1 MGDDR
6 RGRRRSSAEP
16 GLPGRGE
23 ASPRESFSVR
33 RTLEDRLQRRIE
45 KLTIIRAVRMV
56 AVDRAEPCSDRAVVE
71 WAVDP
76 GIGSF
81 RDSLWWAIVTV
92 TTVGYGDV
100 VPTSTGGRIVASV
113 LMLAGVSAIP
123 IATSLVVSV
132 FISRLQ
138 AQQHAQDADERQ
150 EVIDRL
156 ERIEQALLSRD
167 AR

>member
-1 MGDDR
+1 
-6 RGRRRSSAEP
+6 
-16 GLPGRGE
+16 
-23 ASPRESFSVR
+23 VR

-56 AVDRAEPCSDRAVVE
+56 AVIALSLALIAAIVE

-100 VPTSTGGRIVASV
+100 VPTSTAGRVVASV

-150 EVIDRL
+150 DLIDRL

>member
-1 MGDDR
+1 
-6 RGRRRSSAEP
+6 
-16 GLPGRGE
+16 
-23 ASPRESFSVR
+23 VR

-56 AVDRAEPCSDRAVVE
+56 AFIALSLAVVAALVE

-100 VPTSTGGRIVASV
+100 VPTSSAGRLVGAL

-132 FISRLQ
+132 FISRMQSQL
-138 AQQHAQDADERQ
+138 HARDAEERQ
-150 EVIDRL
+150 ELFERL
-156 ERIEQALLSRD
+156 DRIEQALLSRD

>member
-1 MGDDR
+1 M
-6 RGRRRSSAEP
+6 
-16 GLPGRGE
+16 
-23 ASPRESFSVR
+23 R

-56 AVDRAEPCSDRAVVE
+56 AVIALSLAVIAAIVE

-100 VPTSTGGRIVASV
+100 VPTSTAGRLVASV

-150 EVIDRL
+150 DLIDRL
-156 ERIEQALLSRD
+156 DRIEQALLSRD

>member
-1 MGDDR
+1 M
-6 RGRRRSSAEP
+6 
-16 GLPGRGE
+16 
-23 ASPRESFSVR
+23 R
-33 RTLEDRLQRRIE
+33 RTLEERLQRRIE

-56 AVDRAEPCSDRAVVE
+56 AVIALSLAVIAAIVE

-100 VPTSTGGRIVASV
+100 VPTSTAGRIVGAL

-138 AQQHAQDADERQ
+138 AQQHAQDAEERQ
-150 EVIDRL
+150 DLIDRL
-156 ERIEQALLSRD
+156 DRIEQALLSRD

>member
-1 MGDDR
+1 M
-6 RGRRRSSAEP
+6 
-16 GLPGRGE
+16 
-23 ASPRESFSVR
+23 R

-56 AVDRAEPCSDRAVVE
+56 AVIALSLAVIAAIVE

-76 GIGSF
+76 EIGTF

-100 VPTSTGGRIVASV
+100 VPTSSAGRIVGAL

-138 AQQHAQDADERQ
+138 SQQNAQDAEERK
-150 EVIDRL
+150 ELIERL
-156 ERIEQALLSRD
+156 DRIEKALLSRD
-167 AR
+167 SA

>member
-1 MGDDR
+1 M
-6 RGRRRSSAEP
+6 
-16 GLPGRGE
+16 
-23 ASPRESFSVR
+23 R

-56 AVDRAEPCSDRAVVE
+56 AVIALSLAVIAAVVE

-123 IATSLVVSV
+123 IATSLVVSI
-132 FISRLQ
+132 FITRLQ
-138 AQQHAQDADERQ
+138 SQQHAQDADDRQ
-150 EVIDRL
+150 DVIDRL